1 MDSSTKTF
9 LNSLTNNNNDEMVKK
24 ILGIYSGYE
33 KYNVEPITIAVI
45 NDIFDKINTT
55 FYNNEF
61 FDFLVT
67 PTAVKRPEINF
78 VDSGKSCADSDAMLE
93 ATEYEK
99 GDSEFA
105 TFDFGFVVALTCL
118 NSIESTEKI
127 YYSGGYIT
135 KSRIIFIILMLL
147 HESLHIIEY
156 KDRYITKAKSEHT
169 VFFYKQA
176 FKLFGIISRMSE
188 MFDSPDSLIFD
199 DTERVNDISKRL
211 TRRSALQDGADI
223 LNDYSHYEDD
233 DGNTELIGYIVHHM
247 FGPADSIKF
256 IENVTPSEKSDSSAG
271 GKKNARKKTS
281 KRRVKNEKRTRRGM
295 M

>member
-1 MDSSTKTF
+1 MDVSTKTF
-9 LNSLTNNNNDEMVKK
+9 LTNLTNNNNNEMVEK

-33 KYNVEPITIAVI
+33 RYNVEPITIEVI
-45 NDIFDKINTT
+45 KEIFDKINTT
-55 FYNNEF
+55 FYNDEF
-61 FDFLVT
+61 FNFLAT
-67 PTAVKRPEINF
+67 PTAVKRREINF
-78 VDSGKSCADSDAMLE
+78 VDSGKSCKNSDAMLE
-93 ATEYEK
+93 ATEYETR
-99 GDSEFA
+99 DPEFA

-118 NSIESTEKI
+118 NSIKSRKKI

-135 KSRIIFIILMLL
+135 KSKIIFIILMLL

-156 KDRYITKAKSEHT
+156 KDRYITKAKAEHT

-176 FKLFGIISRMSE
+176 FKLFGIISRMSQ

-199 DTERVNDISKRL
+199 DTERVNDITKRL
-211 TRRSALQDGADI
+211 IRRGALQDGADI

-233 DGNTELIGYIVHHM
+233 DGNPVMIGYIVHHM
-247 FGPADSIKF
+247 FGPADSIKY
-256 IENVTPSEKSDSSAG
+256 IENVALHEGSEPSAG

-281 KRRVKNEKRTRRGM
+281 KRRVKKVKRTRRSM